1 MSFSNDLQSYI
12 QNENIVLQ
20 SEQSLKEQEDQADQ
34 QKIQMEMARDEAGG
48 QIAMGSILP
57 IDMASRI
64 SGMKN
69 FAKRL
74 TGMKDIVDDND
85 ALKNVKG
92 WAKKKLGFK
101 DTDGDEKLDPDA
113 VKLQPI
119 TADDFE
125 EPTMETR
132 EVRRFGSVDV
142 TRSVSAEAPVAPK
155 TRNLFGDADDWIS
168 GGDQALSSARA
179 RVEAMPSSVDWEDVA
194 ANTADYTPPLMD
206 TYSPADL
213 ADMARESAEMRAEAL
228 RSSVEKGLGTRE
240 PEQSFK
246 YKGVTQ
252 GEHEFQSG
260 VKSKLSDA
268 FAERQGIEPIATE
281 EASRVVLPDFPDLA
295 EGLPT
300 QSGVIRGFGERFGGG
315 VESGMA
321 RTGEQRGSSMLA
333 DVMRAEAR
341 PTIPSGASIR
351 SMPSSWESPA
361 RRIATTGEEIR
372 PAGMEV
378 VPEIRPTL
386 SIQAPDPM
394 SAFEG
399 TRFQAPRI
407 PPPADIS
414 EITPVTRRIPQF
426 QQGGLEQD
434 IPRSQIPE
442 SLRTDIPSELPTI
455 DTKTATSRLRST
467 MGRLGEED
475 DLDEE
480 GGTGGSWLSS
490 IMPESFGEGLGTGLA
505 VIGLGAELYTGI
517 TSIKDAFKESR
528 LIDVEQGDINRESQA
543 IYNRPTFDF
552 GQQAISN
559 RDSGLGES
567 SFNHF

>member
-12 QNENIVLQ
+12 QNQNIVLQ
-20 SEQSLKEQEDQADQ
+20 SEQSLKESEDQAEQ

-74 TGMKDIVDDND
+74 TGIKDVVDDND

-113 VKLQPI
+113 IKMQPI
-119 TADDFE
+119 KAEDFE

-132 EVRRFGSVDV
+132 EVKTIGRVDV
-142 TRSVSAEAPVAPK
+142 TRISRADVPVQPK
-155 TRNLFGDADDWIS
+155 TRNLFGDADDWMS

-194 ANTADYTPPLMD
+194 SNTADYTPPLRE
-206 TYSPADL
+206 TYSPATL
-213 ADMARESAEMRAEAL
+213 ADMARESRQMSAEAL
-228 RSSVEKGLGTRE
+228 RSSAEKGLGTRE

-246 YKGVTQ
+246 YSGITQ
-252 GEHEFQSG
+252 GESEFQRG
-260 VKSKLSDA
+260 IKSDLSDA
-268 FAERQGIEPIATE
+268 FAERQGFEPIASE
-281 EASRVVLPDFPDLA
+281 GASGVVLPDFEDLA
-295 EGLPT
+295 GG
-300 QSGVIRGFGERFGGG
+300 SGVVRGFGERFGGG

-333 DVMRAEAR
+333 DVMRAEASAEAR
-341 PTIPSGASIR
+341 PSISAGARFR
-351 SMPSSWESPA
+351 SMPSAWERPA
-361 RRIATTGEEIR
+361 RRVATTGEELTR
-372 PAGMEV
+372 QAGMEV
-378 VPEIRPTL
+378 VPEIRPT
-386 SIQAPDPM
+386 I
-394 SAFEG
+394 
-399 TRFQAPRI
+399 QAPRI
-407 PPPADIS
+407 QVPEDIG
-414 EITPVTRRIPQF
+414 EITPVARRIPQF
-426 QQGGLEQD
+426 RQGGEAGD
-434 IPRSQIPE
+434 IADFPEGMQIPE
-442 SLRTDIPSELPTI
+442 SLRTDIPDIPSQLPTI
-455 DTKTATSRLRST
+455 DTKSATSRLRST
-467 MGRLGEED
+467 LGGLGDDE

-490 IMPESFGEGLGTGLA
+490 ILPESFGEGLGTGLA

-517 TSIKDAFKESR
+517 TTIKDAFKESH
-528 LIDVEQGDINRESQA
+528 LIGVEQGDINRESQA